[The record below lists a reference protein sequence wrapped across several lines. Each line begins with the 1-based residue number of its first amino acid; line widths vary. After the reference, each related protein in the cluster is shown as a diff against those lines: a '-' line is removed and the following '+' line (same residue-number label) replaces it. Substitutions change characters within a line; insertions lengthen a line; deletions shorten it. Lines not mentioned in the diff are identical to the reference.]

1 MEIKIKKFYSNI
13 NSLNDRFY
21 IQFYQKNFKDSF
33 FLSSKTR
40 EILYKFEEIEKK
52 IKNIENDFELN
63 IVNTLKTQLNIEFQF
78 LYNKFSDLTNENL
91 NKLFLPLRI
100 IYILINC
107 ILYLLF
113 FEFFSKKSI
122 MSKLLIIKLIFYKT
136 LKIIF

>member
-1 MEIKIKKFYSNI
+1 MINFIPNFIKKFLKI
-13 NSLNDRFY
+13 HFFY
-21 IQFYQKNFKDSF
+21 LQKPN
-33 FLSSKTR
+33 

-91 NKLFLPLRI
+91 IKLFLFLRI